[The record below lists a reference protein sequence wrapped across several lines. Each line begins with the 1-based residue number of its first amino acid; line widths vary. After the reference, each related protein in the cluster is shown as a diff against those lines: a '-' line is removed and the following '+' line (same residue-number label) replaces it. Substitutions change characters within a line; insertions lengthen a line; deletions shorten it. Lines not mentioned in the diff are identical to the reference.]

1 MATPDTAL
9 TKTELTLL
17 EAEQRIDALEVA
29 AAKALLLA
37 AETLKLQKDVDKHRE
52 ALLACVELL
61 FTELKMEGVKHN
73 PFVESSL
80 ERTAKALAEL
90 QISIRQRNR

>member
-1 MATPDTAL
+1 MATPDAAL

-17 EAEQRIDALEVA
+17 EAKQRIDSLEVA

-37 AETLKLQKDVDKHRE
+37 AETLRRQQDVDKHRE

-61 FTELKMEGVKHN
+61 FTELQMEGAKHN
-73 PFVESSL
+73 KFVESSL
-80 ERTAKALAEL
+80 ERTARALAEL
-90 QISIRQRNR
+90 QISIKQRNR